1 MHQGAQGNQTK
12 PLPYL
17 FQEDRAAITTLQD
30 TQPWD
35 RAAITTLQDTQPWD
49 LSAITEF
56 IRGVTAAWEV
66 WSNYT

>member
-1 MHQGAQGNQTK
+1 MHQGAQRNQTK

-17 FQEDRAAITTLQD
+17 FQE
-30 TQPWD
+30 D